1 MTNNLDHRD
10 TIGVGGARNSKDD
23 HMPTDTTSGE
33 DPRQRLAYLLRRI
46 NVELDQ
52 LGHEFAVQHRL
63 HPTDM
68 RALVA
73 VMDAARGGHTMTPGR
88 LGEELNLTSPSVT
101 ALVDR
106 LERQGH
112 LRRVRDQRDR
122 RRVTLEIEPRA
133 LTLGAEFFG
142 PLNNELL
149 AAMEAFSDAELQ
161 VADRF
166 LEAMTEVIVA
176 NRRARRPADA
186 T

>member
-1 MTNNLDHRD
+1 MSTGR
-10 TIGVGGARNSKDD
+10 
-23 HMPTDTTSGE
+23 TSSEG
-33 DPRQRLAYLLRRI
+33 PRQRLAFLLRRL

-73 VMDAARGGHTMTPGR
+73 VMDASRGGQIMTPGR

-112 LRRVRDQRDR
+112 LRRIPDQQDR
-122 RRVTLEIEPRA
+122 RRVTLEVEPRA
-133 LTLGAEFFG
+133 LALGAEFFG
-142 PLNNELL
+142 PLNRELL
-149 AAMEAFSDAELQ
+149 AAMEAFSEAELE
-161 VADRF
+161 VASRF
-166 LEAMTEVIVA
+166 LEAATEVIAV
-176 NRRARRPADA
+176 NRRTRRAA
-186 T
+186 EAK

>member
-1 MTNNLDHRD
+1 MATNS
-10 TIGVGGARNSKDD
+10 I
-23 HMPTDTTSGE
+23 SGE
-33 DPRQRLAYLLRRI
+33 DPRQRLAYLLRRL

-133 LTLGAEFFG
+133 LALGAEFFG
-142 PLNNELL
+142 PLNTELL
-149 AAMEAFSDAELQ
+149 TAMEAFSEAELQ
-161 VADRF
+161 VAGRF
-166 LEAMTEVIVA
+166 LEAMTEVVVA
-176 NRRARRPADA
+176 NRRTRQAAPGG
-186 T
+186 

>member
-1 MTNNLDHRD
+1 MAT
-10 TIGVGGARNSKDD
+10 G
-23 HMPTDTTSGE
+23 MTSGE

-73 VMDAARGGHTMTPGR
+73 VMDAARGGHAMTPGR
-88 LGEELNLTSPSVT
+88 LGEELNLTSPSIT

-142 PLNNELL
+142 PLNTELL

-161 VADRF
+161 VAGRF
-166 LEAMTEVIVA
+166 LEAMTEVIEA
-176 NRRARRPADA
+176 NRRARQA
-186 T
+186 TPGG

>member
-1 MTNNLDHRD
+1 MAT
-10 TIGVGGARNSKDD
+10 G
-23 HMPTDTTSGE
+23 TTSGK
-33 DPRQRLAYLLRRI
+33 DSRQRLAYLLRRM

-73 VMDAARGGHTMTPGR
+73 IMDAARGGHTMTPGR
-88 LGEELNLTSPSVT
+88 LGDELNLTSPSVT

-112 LRRVRDQRDR
+112 LRRVRDHHDR

-133 LTLGAEFFG
+133 LALGAEFFG
-142 PLNNELL
+142 PLNRELL

-161 VADRF
+161 VAGRF
-166 LEAMTEVIVA
+166 LEAMTEVIAA
-176 NRRARRPADA
+176 NRRARQVTTGAQP
-186 T
+186 

>member
-1 MTNNLDHRD
+1 MATGR
-10 TIGVGGARNSKDD
+10 
-23 HMPTDTTSGE
+23 TSGE
-33 DPRQRLAYLLRRI
+33 DPRQRLAYLLRRM

-73 VMDAARGGHTMTPGR
+73 IMDAGRTGETMTPGR

-106 LERQGH
+106 LEGHGH
-112 LRRVRDQRDR
+112 LRRVRDQHDR

-133 LTLGAEFFG
+133 LALGAEFFG
-142 PLNNELL
+142 SLNRELDKL
-149 AAMEAFSDAELQ
+149 ATVSRMFAMDAISDAQLE
-161 VADRF
+161 VAGRF
-166 LEAMTEVIVA
+166 LEAMTEVIAA
-176 NRRARRPADA
+176 NRRTRQAAGA

>member
-1 MTNNLDHRD
+1 
-10 TIGVGGARNSKDD
+10 VA
-23 HMPTDTTSGE
+23 TDSTSSE
-33 DPRQRLAYLLRRI
+33 DPRQRIAFQLRRL

-52 LGHEFAVQHRL
+52 LGHEFATQHRL

-73 VMDAARGGHTMTPGR
+73 VMDAARGGQIMSPGR

-133 LTLGAEFFG
+133 LALGAEFFG
-142 PLNNELL
+142 PLNRELL
-149 AAMEAFSDAELQ
+149 TAMEAFSEAELQ
-161 VADRF
+161 VAGRF

-176 NRRARRPADA
+176 NRQIRQAAEA
-186 T
+186 N

>member
-1 MTNNLDHRD
+1 MATGR
-10 TIGVGGARNSKDD
+10 
-23 HMPTDTTSGE
+23 TSGE
-33 DPRQRLAYLLRRI
+33 DPRQRLAYLLRRM

-73 VMDAARGGHTMTPGR
+73 IMDAARSGQTMTPGR
-88 LGEELNLTSPSVT
+88 LGEELKLTSPSIT

-133 LTLGAEFFG
+133 LALGAEFFG
-142 PLNNELL
+142 PLNRELL
-149 AAMEAFSDAELQ
+149 AAMDAFSDADLEVAGHFLQ
-161 VADRF
+161 
-166 LEAMTEVIVA
+166 AMTEVIEA
-176 NRRARRPADA
+176 NRRARQPTTGAQP
-186 T
+186 

>member
-1 MTNNLDHRD
+1 M
-10 TIGVGGARNSKDD
+10 A
-23 HMPTDTTSGE
+23 TDSTSGE
-33 DPRQRLAYLLRRI
+33 DPRQRLAYLLRRL

-73 VMDAARGGHTMTPGR
+73 VMDAARGGQIMTPGR

-122 RRVTLEIEPRA
+122 RRVTLEIEPQA
-133 LTLGAEFFG
+133 LALGADFFG
-142 PLNNELL
+142 PLNTELL
-149 AAMEAFSDAELQ
+149 AAMEAFSKAELQ
-161 VADRF
+161 VASRF
-166 LEAMTEVIVA
+166 LEVMTEVIEA
-176 NRRARRPADA
+176 NRRTRRAA
-186 T
+186 EAK

>member
-1 MTNNLDHRD
+1 MGPPSE
-10 TIGVGGARNSKDD
+10 GVDCRRTVRQPIS
-23 HMPTDTTSGE
+23 E
-33 DPRQRLAYLLRRI
+33 DPRQRLAFQLRRI

-52 LGHEFAVQHRL
+52 LGHQFAVQHRL

-112 LRRVRDQRDR
+112 VRRVRDQRDR
-122 RRVTLEIEPRA
+122 RRVTLEIEHQA
-133 LTLGAEFFG
+133 LALGAEFFG
-142 PLNNELL
+142 PLNTELL
-149 AAMEAFSDAELQ
+149 TAMEAFSDADLE
-161 VADRF
+161 VVGRF

-176 NRRARRPADA
+176 NRRARQA
-186 T
+186 TNGQP